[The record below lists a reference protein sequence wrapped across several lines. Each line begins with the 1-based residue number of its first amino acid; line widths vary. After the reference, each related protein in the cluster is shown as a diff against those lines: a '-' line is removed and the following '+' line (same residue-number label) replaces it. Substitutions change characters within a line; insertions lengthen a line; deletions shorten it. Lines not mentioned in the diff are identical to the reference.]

1 MAKPSIKYA
10 GNPALVSL
18 GKTIRSLRAERKISQ
33 EALANGANLDRSYMG
48 GIERGEHNITI
59 LNLMKIAVQLDF
71 KISELFEKA
80 GL

>member
-1 MAKPSIKYA
+1 
-10 GNPALVSL
+10 
-18 GKTIRSLRAERKISQ
+18 
-33 EALANGANLDRSYMG
+33 LAYEANLDRSYMG

-59 LNLMKIAVQLDF
+59 LNLVKVAVQLDI